1 MRHNKKPIKVI
12 NAETKEV
19 ISFES
24 QFDFARSIKV
34 NRATISKWDKR
45 KLLKGVWIYEEA
57 TDSTLSVHKNF
68 LLSSGK
74 KKQCSKCQIILS
86 LEVQFCPICNTRQ

>member
-24 QFDFARSIKV
+24 QFDFARRINV

-45 KLLKGVWIYEEA
+45 KLLKGVWIYKEIETA
-57 TDSTLSVHKNF
+57 SLSKHKHF
-68 LLSSGK
+68 LIANGK
-74 KKQCSKCQIILS
+74 GKQCRKCQIILS
-86 LEVQFCPICNTRQ
+86 LEVQLCPICNTRQ